1 MALTSFYGQL
11 ERLLYNLIKNYEEC
25 NRVCVSQIGVTTSQ
39 AYTLL
44 ALPARQSLTMNEL
57 SDAMGLAS
65 STMTR
70 MVDQL
75 VTKELARREPDE
87 DDRRLVRVALT
98 PQGKE
103 VRSTLRQ
110 LLDTFFNQALDRI
123 PAEEHAVILR
133 SLERLNRAISE
144 SVTACCD

>member
-70 MVDQL
+70 MVEQL
-75 VTKELARREPDE
+75 GTKELARREPDE